1 MPPGVPMYCA
11 LKAAAGATAIGLHPF
26 PYPTAVNSR
35 PYGGRPACVDCG
47 FCTGYGCPNNS
58 KGAPPV
64 TTLRAALLSGNCL
77 LLPETRAVRLTV
89 NGARNAITGVECIG
103 PDGKP
108 RSFSADRYVLAASPI
123 EDARLLFLSD
133 PGGAGLGNSSGLV
146 GRNLTFHF
154 QTSAVGVFDE
164 RLHGHRGRTVTHGFS
179 DFRGVPGDAAKPL
192 GGIVELSGSEHP
204 IQEAGYYAQVMS
216 IFGGFDG
223 ARFKALMRQS
233 PLRDRIV
240 TLAMQAEDAPQPTNR
255 VDLDPAVRDLDGLPV
270 ARVTYANHAF
280 ELNAREHYA
289 PKMIDL
295 MRAAGARYG
304 AIAPIDTIPKSAH
317 VMGTLRFGSDA
328 RTSVCD
334 KAGRFHDIG
343 NLYAADGALFPTS
356 AGFNPTLT
364 IIALATR
371 VAAEMVSPGSPERA
385 LQ

>member
-1 MPPGVPMYCA
+1 MLEPFYGYAEKAIGVQGADGAAGDPFASPRTTPSPMPPGVPMYCA

-26 PYPTAVNSR
+26 PYPTAVNSK

-64 TTLRAALLSGNCL
+64 TTVRAGLLSGNCL

-179 DFRGVPGDAAKPL
+179 DFRGVPGDVAKPL

-204 IQEAGYYAQVMS
+204 I
-216 IFGGFDG
+216 
-223 ARFKALMRQS
+223 
-233 PLRDRIV
+233 
-240 TLAMQAEDAPQPTNR
+240 
-255 VDLDPAVRDLDGLPV
+255 
-270 ARVTYANHAF
+270 
-280 ELNAREHYA
+280 
-289 PKMIDL
+289 
-295 MRAAGARYG
+295 
-304 AIAPIDTIPKSAH
+304 
-317 VMGTLRFGSDA
+317 
-328 RTSVCD
+328 
-334 KAGRFHDIG
+334 
-343 NLYAADGALFPTS
+343 
-356 AGFNPTLT
+356 
-364 IIALATR
+364 
-371 VAAEMVSPGSPERA
+371 
-385 LQ
+385 